1 MPKGVRTCAFG
12 LPNLLVDV
20 FVSKGVP
27 LMLASLYAAGV
38 CLVMLFSV
46 QAMLQ
51 FDVGAEFGT
60 VGEYVSKAACYAL
73 TVVFFAGFVVETGRL
88 LVAA

>member
-1 MPKGVRTCAFG
+1 MIAVEDSDGRAEVALKE
-12 LPNLLVDV
+12 
-20 FVSKGVP
+20 VP

-46 QAMLQ
+46 QAMLRL
-51 FDVGAEFGT
+51 DVGAEFGT
-60 VGEYVSKAACYAL
+60 VGEYVSKGACYAL

>member
-1 MPKGVRTCAFG
+1 
-12 LPNLLVDV
+12 
-20 FVSKGVP
+20 
-27 LMLASLYAAGV
+27 MLASLYAAGV
-38 CLVMLFSV
+38 CFVMLFSI
-46 QAMLQ
+46 QAMLR

-73 TVVFFAGFVVETGRL
+73 TVVFLAGFVVETGRL